1 MLNRQVRQIHPQE
14 DKDSQIKTFGDYSES
29 PNIVLLGDPGAGKT
43 HLFKQFA
50 AFHGANYLTVRH
62 FLSGVPIDN
71 QRALFID
78 ALDEKRS
85 SHNSSDVID
94 DIVQRLFSQTPQKVR
109 ISCRSQDWLGESDLT
124 AFLPY
129 FERTGGYVVL
139 HLQQLSREEQ
149 TAILH
154 AHGIEHPEKFL
165 EEAEKHS
172 AYEFLHNPQN
182 LLMLAEA
189 VKEGNWPQTRSEL
202 FHSATQLLLTE
213 HSKEHTRQNSGIYT
227 SDELEHPAGSICALR
242 ILSDVSGISLLPND
256 IRSEYPSYRTIPFFS
271 HEIIRATL
279 SRRVFAAGDELE
291 TVDYSHRTIAEYLA
305 AKWLASIVEK
315 GLPLGRLRSLLGF
328 EGYPSSELR
337 GLHAW
342 LAVFLPQ
349 YANVFIQADPYG
361 VLTYGDVASLSTV
374 DKQSLLVALSKL
386 SESDP
391 WFRNHGFSSNLN
403 GFVSEEMEAH
413 LRLIIH
419 DPKSRFS
426 LRMLILE
433 SLSVTTP
440 ILSLNQ
446 DLIDVVKSERH
457 SYAEKEEAITALIH
471 SGLSGT
477 KEVVEIY
484 SELKEINH
492 DNVRLR
498 NHIIQLLYKDYFSAL
513 DVAQLLID
521 TLSITKERLPVGS
534 LWGIIDVVSSED
546 MMTIFECLYQYQN
559 ENIDNWYSSP
569 RNRHE
574 VLYYIESGLVIILNA
589 KDQYTAEQIWI
600 CLNVHYWYKE
610 HYGSFESKTTQI
622 VQLLNERDWQ
632 YEDIID
638 AAIASFTRYNTGY
651 LFLHEFGQ
659 STFGIIPR
667 ELLLS
672 RFIHYLSNNRGI
684 LDKTRFI
691 YRLAFPVLWSCD
703 TPSQQTFDF
712 LITYGGMSNELFSI
726 LEAALVCEIDD
737 WRVKIN
743 ISRIENERE
752 RQDIINSNKMD
763 FQQVREQIVSGDHL
777 GWLKRIAYIY
787 YAFYNDVDE
796 KLTCFERL
804 SSSLGDNNA
813 IDAISG
819 LVALLG
825 RADLPSINDI
835 NNSLVKGEDYEWW
848 YAILAGS
855 EELWKLKDDITLW
868 DNELLKMLITLD
880 AKLSIHVKKDNV
892 ITIYSLPWKKY
903 VILYREDLF
912 IETYGYIID
921 FCIKNKFQHIVAL
934 NYILHE
940 KSLQD
945 SHVIPLVMYFAK
957 KYPDDT
963 NHTQSLVE
971 WLLARPQIHGE
982 LLELSQ
988 LMVNR
993 RGVLKKVNYHI
1004 WLVCYYL
1011 LEPEQAY
1018 DLFVSE
1024 AKSDPEI
1031 IWLVRELTGN
1041 TRRRK
1046 ENNNQELTLIQLE
1059 TIIKVS
1065 ATHFPN
1071 AYHPVDGSHG
1081 SKNSWDYAEFIR
1093 ALINEVSSISS
1104 YDASEVLERLLLLPE
1119 CESYRD
1125 HLLHAQ
1131 SNQRIR
1137 YRESQFHH
1145 ADWKQAVSTL
1155 VNETPANVMDLYS
1168 LLLEHIRDIS
1178 NRIAYENTDIYKQFW
1193 NEDSYGRPH
1202 TPKPEESCR
1211 NIFLDLLRARLNPLK
1226 VSCEPEGH
1234 MVSDKRADI
1243 IVSLPGIKIPIEIKR
1258 DYHRDV
1264 WTAFNGQLDK
1274 LYTKNPD
1281 AAGYG
1286 IYLVFWFGSAR
1297 PNALPRL
1304 SKNILQP
1311 ENASEME
1318 NMLNETVPVEKRD
1331 RLSAIVIDVSGE
1343 DIHPVEAPNSSI

>member
-14 DKDSQIKTFGDYSES
+14 DKDSQTKTFGDYSES
-29 PNIVLLGDPGAGKT
+29 PNIVLLGDPSAGKT
-43 HLFKQFA
+43 HLFKQFS
-50 AFHGANYLTVRH
+50 AFQRANYLTVRH

-71 QRALFID
+71 QKALFID

-94 DIVQRLFSQTPQKVR
+94 DIVRRLFSQTPQKVR
-109 ISCRSQDWLGESDLT
+109 ISCRSQDWLGESDLS

-149 TAILH
+149 IAILH

-213 HSKEHTRQNSGIYT
+213 HSKEHSRQNSGIYT
-227 SDELEHPAGSICALR
+227 SDELEPPAGSICALR

-279 SRRVFAAGDELE
+279 SRRVFSAGDEPE

-361 VLTYGDVASLSTV
+361 VLTYGDTASLSTV

-446 DLIDVVKSERH
+446 DLIDVVKSECH

-471 SGLSGT
+471 SGLSGI
-477 KEVVEIY
+477 KEVVGIY
-484 SELKEINH
+484 PELKEINH
-492 DNVRLR
+492 NNIRLR

-521 TLSITKERLPVGS
+521 TLSVTEERLPVGS
-534 LWGIIDVVSSED
+534 LWGIIDVVPVEGII
-546 MMTIFECLYQYQN
+546 TIFKCLYQYQN
-559 ENIDNWYSSP
+559 ENIDNQYSSSI
-569 RNRHE
+569 NRHE
-574 VLYYIESGLVIILNA
+574 VLYYIESGLVIILNT

-600 CLNVHYWYKE
+600 CLSVYYWYKE
-610 HYGSFESKTTQI
+610 HYSRFDSKTEQI
-622 VQLLNERDWQ
+622 VQLLKEREWQ

-638 AAIASFTRYNTGY
+638 AAVASFSRYSTRF
-651 LFLHEFGQ
+651 LFLHEFEQ
-659 STFGIIPR
+659 STFWVIPR

-672 RFIHYLSNNRGI
+672 RFIHYLSSDEKTP
-684 LDKTRFI
+684 DKIKFI
-691 YRLAFPVLWSCD
+691 YRLAFPILWSCD
-703 TPSQQTFDF
+703 VPSQKVFDF
-712 LITYGGMSNELFSI
+712 LISYGLFNNELSTI
-726 LEAALVCEIDD
+726 LEDALICEIED
-737 WRVKIN
+737 WQVKN
-743 ISRIENERE
+743 NVSRLESEKEKR
-752 RQDIINSNKMD
+752 DIVKADKLD
-763 FQQVREQIVSGDHL
+763 FELHREQIVLGLHK
-777 GWLKRIAYIY
+777 GWLKHIAHIY
-787 YAFYNDVDE
+787 YALYSDVDD
-796 KLTCFERL
+796 KQSYLERL
-804 SSSLGDNNA
+804 SSLLGDENVT
-813 IDAISG
+813 DSISG
-819 LVALLG
+819 LIAVLE
-825 RADLPSINDI
+825 RQDLPTFDEISVSI
-835 NNSLVKGEDYEWW
+835 VEGHYYEWW
-848 YAILAGS
+848 YSILAGA
-855 EELWKLKDDITLW
+855 EELWKCKPDISQW
-868 DNELLKMLITLD
+868 SERLLKLLLALDIELGTHIQRGKRNETHPFDCKKHIIT
-880 AKLSIHVKKDNV
+880 
-892 ITIYSLPWKKY
+892 
-903 VILYREDLF
+903 YRTDVF
-912 IETYGYIID
+912 IETYRYITD
-921 FCIKNKFQHIVAL
+921 VCFKNKQQYIKAL
-934 NYILHE
+934 NYLLNE
-940 KSLQD
+940 DSLPG
-945 SHVIPLVMYFAK
+945 SYVIPLIMYFAK
-957 KYPDDT
+957 KYPDDI

-1004 WLVCYYL
+1004 WLVCCYL

-1018 DLFVSE
+1018 DLFVYE

-1031 IWLVRELTGN
+1031 IWIVRELRGN
-1041 TRRRK
+1041 ARRRR

-1071 AYHPVDGSHG
+1071 AYHPIDGSHG

-1145 ADWKQAVSTL
+1145 ADWKQAVRTL
-1155 VNETPANVMDLYS
+1155 VNETPVNVMDLYS
-1168 LLLEHIRDIS
+1168 LLLDHIRDIS

-1193 NEDSYGRPH
+1193 NEDRYGRPQ

-1211 NIFLDLLRARLNPLK
+1211 NIFLDLLRARLDPLRI
-1226 VSCEPEGH
+1226 SCEPEGH

-1243 IVSLPGIKIPIEIKR
+1243 IVLLPGIKIPIEIKR

-1264 WTAFNGQLDK
+1264 WTALNGQLDK
-1274 LYTKNPD
+1274 LYTINPD

-1304 SKNILQP
+1304 TKIMPQP
-1311 ENASEME
+1311 KNASAME

-1343 DIHPVEAPNSSI
+1343 VILPVEASNSAI

>member
-1 MLNRQVRQIHPQE
+1 MLNRQVRQMHPQE
-14 DKDSQIKTFGDYSES
+14 DKDSHTKTFGDYLES
-29 PNIVLLGDPGAGKT
+29 TNIVLLGDPGAGKT
-43 HLFKQFA
+43 HIFKQFA
-50 AFHGANYLTVRH
+50 AFYGANYLTVRH
-62 FLSGVPIDN
+62 FLNGVPIDN
-71 QRALFID
+71 QKALFID

-85 SHNSSDVID
+85 SHNSSNVID
-94 DIVQRLFSQTPQKVR
+94 DIVQKLFSQTPQKVR
-109 ISCRSQDWLGESDLT
+109 ISCRSQDWLGESDLS

-149 TAILH
+149 TEILH

-189 VKEGNWPQTRSEL
+189 VKEGNWPRTRSEL

-213 HSKEHTRQNSGIYT
+213 HSKEHSRQDSGIYT
-227 SDELEHPAGSICALR
+227 SNELEHPAGSICALR
-242 ILSDVSGISLLPND
+242 ILSDVSGISLLQND
-256 IRSEYPSYRTIPFFS
+256 IRPEYPSYRTIPFFS

-279 SRRVFAAGDELE
+279 SRRVFSAGDELE

-349 YANVFIQADPYG
+349 YVNVFIQADPYG
-361 VLTYGDVASLSTV
+361 VLTYGDAASLSAV

-386 SESDP
+386 SENDP
-391 WFRNHGFSSNLN
+391 WFRYHGFSSNLN
-403 GFVSEEMEAH
+403 GFVSEEIEAH

-471 SGLSGT
+471 SGLSGV
-477 KEVVEIY
+477 KEVVGIY
-484 SELKEINH
+484 SEFKEINH
-492 DNVRLR
+492 DSIRLR

-513 DVAQLLID
+513 DVAQLLTD
-521 TLSITKERLPVGS
+521 TLSVTEERLPVGS
-534 LWGIIDVVSSED
+534 LWGIIDVVPAED
-546 MMTIFECLYQYQN
+546 IMTIFEYLYQYQN

-569 RNRHE
+569 RNRYE
-574 VLYYIESGLVIILNA
+574 TLYYIESGLLIILNTI
-589 KDQYTAEQIWI
+589 KQYTAEQIWT
-600 CLNVHYWYKE
+600 CLHVYHWYKE
-610 HYGSFESKTTQI
+610 YYGSFENKTTQI
-622 VQLLNERDWQ
+622 VQLLKERDWQ
-632 YEDIID
+632 YEKIID

-651 LFLHEFGQ
+651 LFLHDFGQ
-659 STFGIIPR
+659 STFAVIPH

-672 RFIHYLSNNRGI
+672 RFIHYLSSNGSI
-684 LDKTRFI
+684 SDKTRFI
-691 YRLAFPVLWSCD
+691 YRLAFPTLWSCD
-703 TPSQQTFDF
+703 TPSQQAFDF
-712 LITYGGMSNELFSI
+712 LITYGGMNNELFSI
-726 LEAALVCEIDD
+726 LEDALVCNIDD
-737 WRVKIN
+737 WRVKTN
-743 ISRIENERE
+743 ISRIENERK
-752 RQDIINSNKMD
+752 RQDIIDSNKVE
-763 FQQVREQIVSGDHL
+763 FRQLREQIVSGEHL
-777 GWLKRIAYIY
+777 GWLKHIAYIY
-787 YAFYNDVDE
+787 YALYNDVDE
-796 KLTCFERL
+796 KLSCVERL
-804 SSSLGDNNA
+804 SSSLGDKSA

-819 LVALLG
+819 LVALLD
-825 RADLPSINDI
+825 RADLPSIDDI
-835 NNSLVKGEDYEWW
+835 NKSLINGEYYDWW

-855 EELWKLKDDITLW
+855 DELWKLKDDITLW
-868 DNELLKMLITLD
+868 DNELLKMLIALD
-880 AKLSIHVKKDNV
+880 ARLSIHIKQGNV
-892 ITIYSLPWKKY
+892 RTTYSLPWRKY
-903 VILYREDLF
+903 LVLYREELF
-912 IETYGYIID
+912 IETYSYIID
-921 FCIKNKFQHIVAL
+921 FCMKNKFQNIVAL
-934 NYILHE
+934 NFILHD
-940 KSLQD
+940 KSLSY
-945 SHVIPLVMYFAK
+945 SHITPLVMYFAK
-957 KYPDDT
+957 RYPDDI

-971 WLLARPQIHGE
+971 WLLARSQIHGE

-988 LMVNR
+988 FMVSR
-993 RGVLKKVNYHI
+993 RDVLKKVNYHI
-1004 WLVCYYL
+1004 WLVCCYL

-1031 IWLVRELTGN
+1031 IWIVRELTGSARM
-1041 TRRRK
+1041 RR
-1046 ENNNQELTLIQLE
+1046 ENNNQDLSLIQLE

-1071 AYHPVDGSHG
+1071 AYHPMDGSHG
-1081 SKNSWDYAEFIR
+1081 SRNSWDYAEFIR

-1104 YDASEVLERLLLLPE
+1104 CDASEVLERLLLLPE

-1125 HLLHAQ
+1125 HLLHAK
-1131 SNQRIR
+1131 SNHIIR
-1137 YRESQFHH
+1137 YRESHFYH
-1145 ADWKQAVSTL
+1145 AEWKQAVSTL
-1155 VNETPANVMDLYS
+1155 INETPANVMDLYS
-1168 LLLEHIRDIS
+1168 LLLDHLRDVS
-1178 NRIAYENTDIYKQFW
+1178 NRITYENSDIYKQFW
-1193 NEDSYGRPH
+1193 NEDSYGR
-1202 TPKPEESCR
+1202 TLVPKPEESCR
-1211 NIFLDLLRARLNPLK
+1211 HIFLELLRTRLNPLK
-1226 VSCEPEGH
+1226 ISCEPEGH

-1258 DYHRDV
+1258 DYNRDV
-1264 WTAFNGQLDK
+1264 WTALNGQLDT

-1311 ENASEME
+1311 ENASAME
-1318 NMLNETVPVEKRD
+1318 NMLNETVPFKKRD
-1331 RLSAIVIDVSGE
+1331 RLAAIVVDVSGE
-1343 DIHPVEAPNSSI
+1343 VISTVGA

>member
-1 MLNRQVRQIHPQE
+1 MLNRRVRQIQSQE
-14 DKDSQIKTFGDYSES
+14 NKESQTKTFGDYSEF

-50 AFHGANYLTVRH
+50 AKNGATYLKVRQ
-62 FLSGVPIDN
+62 FINGVPLDGF
-71 QRALFID
+71 QTLFID

-85 SHNSSDVID
+85 GHNSDDVVD
-94 DIVQRLFSQTPQKVR
+94 DIVRRLFSLLPQKVR
-109 ISCRSQDWLGESDLT
+109 ISCRSQDWLGESDLS

-149 TAILH
+149 IAILH

-165 EEAEKHS
+165 EEAEKYS

-271 HEIIRATL
+271 HEIIKATL
-279 SRRVFAAGDELE
+279 SRRVFSAGDEPE

-361 VLTYGDVASLSTV
+361 VLTYGDAASLSTV

-413 LRLIIH
+413 LRVIIH

-440 ILSLNQ
+440 TLSLNQ
-446 DLIDVVKSERH
+446 DLIDVIKSERH
-457 SYAEKEEAITALIH
+457 SYAEKEVAITVLIH
-471 SGLSGT
+471 SGLSGI
-477 KEVVEIY
+477 KEVVGIY
-484 SELKEINH
+484 SELKDINH
-492 DNVRLR
+492 DSIRLR

-513 DVAQLLID
+513 DVAQLLTD
-521 TLSITKERLPVGS
+521 TLSVTEERLPVGS
-534 LWGIIDVVSSED
+534 LWGIIDVVPAED
-546 MMTIFECLYQYQN
+546 IMTIFECLYQYQN
-559 ENIDNWYSSP
+559 ENIDNQYSSSI
-569 RNRHE
+569 NRHE
-574 VLYYIESGLVIILNA
+574 ILYYIESGLMIILNT
-589 KDQYTAEQIWI
+589 KEQYTAEQIWV
-600 CLNVHYWYKE
+600 CLSVHYWYKE
-610 HYGSFESKTTQI
+610 HYSHFDSKAAQI
-622 VQLLNERDWQ
+622 VQLLKEREWQ

-638 AAIASFTRYNTGY
+638 AAIVSFTRYNTGY

-659 STFGIIPR
+659 STFGV
-667 ELLLS
+667 
-672 RFIHYLSNNRGI
+672 I

-691 YRLAFPVLWSCD
+691 YRLAFPTLWNCD
-703 TPSQQTFDF
+703 TPSQQVFNF

-743 ISRIENERE
+743 ISRIESERE
-752 RQDIINSNKMD
+752 KKDIIDSNKVD
-763 FQQVREQIVSGDHL
+763 FQQVREQIASGEHL
-777 GWLKRIAYIY
+777 GWLKHIAYIY
-787 YAFYNDVDE
+787 YALYNDVDE

-804 SSSLGDNNA
+804 SSSLGDNYT

-825 RADLPSINDI
+825 RADLPSIDDI
-835 NNSLVKGEDYEWW
+835 NNSLIKGEYYEWW

-855 EELWKLKDDITLW
+855 DELWNLKGDITLW

-880 AKLSIHVKKDNV
+880 ARLSIHVKEDNV

-903 VILYREDLF
+903 VILYREVLF
-912 IETYGYIID
+912 IETYSYIID

-957 KYPDDT
+957 KYPDDI

-971 WLLARPQIHGE
+971 WLLERPQIRGE

-1004 WLVCYYL
+1004 WLVCCYL

-1041 TRRRK
+1041 ARRRR
-1046 ENNNQELTLIQLE
+1046 ENNNQELSLIQLE

-1071 AYHPVDGSHG
+1071 ANHPVEGSHG
-1081 SKNSWDYAEFIR
+1081 SRNSWDYAEFIR
-1093 ALINEVSSISS
+1093 ALINEISAISS

-1125 HLLHAQ
+1125 HLSHAK
-1131 SNQRIR
+1131 SNQIIR
-1137 YRESQFHH
+1137 YRESQFYH
-1145 ADWKQAVSTL
+1145 AAWKQAVSTL

-1168 LLLEHIRDIS
+1168 LLLNHLRDIS
-1178 NRIAYENTDIYKQFW
+1178 NRITYENTDIYKQFW
-1193 NEDSYGRPH
+1193 NEDSYGR
-1202 TPKPEESCR
+1202 TLVPKPEESCR
-1211 NIFLDLLRARLNPLK
+1211 HIFLELLRTRLNPLK
-1226 VSCEPEGH
+1226 ISCEPEGH

-1264 WTAFNGQLDK
+1264 WTALNGQLDK

-1297 PNALPRL
+1297 PNTLPRL

-1311 ENASEME
+1311 ENASTME
-1318 NMLNETVPVEKRD
+1318 NMLNETVPFEKRD
-1331 RLSAIVIDVSGE
+1331 RLSAKVIDVSGE
-1343 DIHPVEAPNSSI
+1343 VIPPVEEPKSSV

>member
-1 MLNRQVRQIHPQE
+1 M
-14 DKDSQIKTFGDYSES
+14 
-29 PNIVLLGDPGAGKT
+29 
-43 HLFKQFA
+43 
-50 AFHGANYLTVRH
+50 
-62 FLSGVPIDN
+62 
-71 QRALFID
+71 
-78 ALDEKRS
+78 
-85 SHNSSDVID
+85 
-94 DIVQRLFSQTPQKVR
+94 
-109 ISCRSQDWLGESDLT
+109 
-124 AFLPY
+124 
-129 FERTGGYVVL
+129 
-139 HLQQLSREEQ
+139 QQLSREEQ

-256 IRSEYPSYRTIPFFS
+256 IRPEYCSYRTIPFFS

-361 VLTYGDVASLSTV
+361 VLTYGDAASLSTV

-446 DLIDVVKSERH
+446 DLIDVVRSERH

-471 SGLSGT
+471 SGLSGI
-477 KEVVEIY
+477 KEVIGIY

-492 DNVRLR
+492 DNIRLR

-521 TLSITKERLPVGS
+521 TLSVTEERLPVGA
-534 LWGIIDVVSSED
+534 LWGIIDIVPAVD
-546 MMTIFECLYQYQN
+546 IMIIFERLYQYQN
-559 ENIDNWYSSP
+559 ENIDNWYSSSI
-569 RNRHE
+569 NRHE
-574 VLYYIESGLVIILNA
+574 VLYYIESGLVIILNT

-600 CLNVHYWYKE
+600 CLSVHYWYKE
-610 HYGSFESKTTQI
+610 HYSRFDSKTDRI
-622 VQLLNERDWQ
+622 VQLLKEREWQ

-638 AAIASFTRYNTGY
+638 AAVASFSRYNTRF
-651 LFLHEFGQ
+651 LFLHEFDQ
-659 STFGIIPR
+659 STFWVIPR

-672 RFIHYLSNNRGI
+672 RFIHYLSSDEKVQ
-684 LDKTRFI
+684 DKIRFI

-703 TPSQQTFDF
+703 VPSQKVFDF
-712 LITYGGMSNELFSI
+712 LISYGLFNNKLSSV
-726 LEAALVCEIDD
+726 LEDALICEIDD
-737 WRVKIN
+737 WQVKNNVNRLESEKEKRDTIN
-743 ISRIENERE
+743 A
-752 RQDIINSNKMD
+752 DKLD
-763 FQQVREQIVSGDHL
+763 FELYREQIVSGVHT
-777 GWLKRIAYIY
+777 GWLKHIAYIY
-787 YAFYNDVDE
+787 YARYTDVDKKQSYSE
-796 KLTCFERL
+796 HL
-804 SSSLGDNNA
+804 SSALGDENVM
-813 IDAISG
+813 DSISG
-819 LVALLG
+819 LMATLQ
-825 RADLPSINDI
+825 RQDLPTLDDVNAFII
-835 NNSLVKGEDYEWW
+835 EGHYYKWW
-848 YAILAGS
+848 FSILAGA
-855 EELWKLKDDITLW
+855 EELWKRKPDITQW
-868 DNELLKMLITLD
+868 HEGLLKILLALELGLGKYIQNG
-880 AKLSIHVKKDNV
+880 KKNDTH
-892 ITIYSLPWKKY
+892 IFEWKKH
-903 VILYREDLF
+903 IIIYRTDIF
-912 IETYGYIID
+912 IETYHYIID
-921 FCIKNKFQHIVAL
+921 ACFKNKLQCISAL
-934 NYILHE
+934 NYLIRDN
-940 KSLQD
+940 SLSD
-945 SHVIPLVMYFAK
+945 SHIIPLFMHFAE
-957 KYPDDT
+957 KYPDDV
-963 NHTQSLVE
+963 NHTERLVE
-971 WLLARPQIHGE
+971 WLLARPQIHRE
-982 LLELSQ
+982 LLKLSQ

-1004 WLVCYYL
+1004 WLVCCYL
-1011 LEPEQAY
+1011 LEPEQAN
-1018 DLFVSE
+1018 DLFISE

-1041 TRRRK
+1041 ARRQR
-1046 ENNNQELTLIQLE
+1046 ENNSQELSLIQLE

-1071 AYHPVDGSHG
+1071 AYHPADGSHG
-1081 SKNSWDYAEFIR
+1081 SRNSWDYAEFIR
-1093 ALINEVSSISS
+1093 ALVNEISTISS
-1104 YDASEVLERLLLLPE
+1104 YDASEALERLLLLPE

-1125 HLLHAQ
+1125 HLSHAQ

-1155 VNETPANVMDLYS
+1155 VNETPVNVMDLYS
-1168 LLLEHIRDIS
+1168 LLLDHIRDIS

-1193 NEDSYGRPH
+1193 NEDSYGR
-1202 TPKPEESCR
+1202 TLVPKPEESCR
-1211 NIFLDLLRARLNPLK
+1211 HIFLELLRTRLNPLK
-1226 VSCEPEGH
+1226 ISCEPEGH

-1264 WTAFNGQLDK
+1264 WTALNGQLDR

-1297 PNALPRL
+1297 PNTLPRL
-1304 SKNILQP
+1304 AKNMDQP
-1311 ENASEME
+1311 ENASAME

>member
-14 DKDSQIKTFGDYSES
+14 DKDSQTKTFGDYSES

-43 HLFKQFA
+43 HIFKQFA
-50 AFHGANYLTVRH
+50 AFHRANYLTVRH

-71 QRALFID
+71 QKALFID

-94 DIVQRLFSQTPQKVR
+94 DIVRRLFSQTPQKVR
-109 ISCRSQDWLGESDLT
+109 ISCRSQDWLGESDLS

-149 TAILH
+149 IAILN

-165 EEAEKHS
+165 EEAKKHS

-202 FHSATQLLLTE
+202 FLSATQLLLTE
-213 HSKEHTRQNSGIYT
+213 HSKEHSRQNSGIYT
-227 SDELEHPAGSICALR
+227 SDELEPPAGSICALR

-256 IRSEYPSYRTIPFFS
+256 IRPEYPSYRTIPFFS

-279 SRRVFAAGDELE
+279 SRRVFSAGDEPE

-361 VLTYGDVASLSTV
+361 VLTYGDAASLSTV

-471 SGLSGT
+471 SGLSGI
-477 KEVVEIY
+477 KEVVGIY

-492 DNVRLR
+492 DSIRLR

-513 DVAQLLID
+513 DVAQLLTD
-521 TLSITKERLPVGS
+521 TLSVTEERLPVGS
-534 LWGIIDVVSSED
+534 LWGIIDVVPAED
-546 MMTIFECLYQYQN
+546 IMTIFECLYQYQN
-559 ENIDNWYSSP
+559 ENIDNQYSSSI
-569 RNRHE
+569 NRHE
-574 VLYYIESGLVIILNA
+574 VLYYIESGLVIILNM

-600 CLNVHYWYKE
+600 CLNVYYWYKDY
-610 HYGSFESKTTQI
+610 YGSFENKTNQI
-622 VQLLNERDWQ
+622 IQLLKERDWQ

-638 AAIASFTRYNTGY
+638 AAVASFDRYNTRF
-651 LFLHEFGQ
+651 LFLNEFEQ
-659 STFGIIPR
+659 STFWVIPR

-672 RFIHYLSNNRGI
+672 RFIHYLSSNKNI
-684 LDKTRFI
+684 SDKTKFI
-691 YRLAFPVLWSCD
+691 YRLAFPTLWSCD
-703 TPSQQTFDF
+703 TPSQQVFDF

-726 LEAALVCEIDD
+726 LEDALVCDVDD
-737 WRVKIN
+737 CQVKIN
-743 ISRIENERE
+743 INRIESERK
-752 RQDIINSNKMD
+752 RQDIIDSNKVE
-763 FQQVREQIVSGDHL
+763 FQQLREQIVSGDHL

-804 SSSLGDNNA
+804 SSSLGNNGA
-813 IDAISG
+813 IDAISAI
-819 LVALLG
+819 VALLG
-825 RADLPSINDI
+825 RKDLPSIDDI
-835 NNSLVKGEDYEWW
+835 NNSLINGKYDWW

-855 EELWKLKDDITLW
+855 DELWKLKDDITLW
-868 DNELLKMLITLD
+868 DNELLKILIALD
-880 AKLSIHVKKDNV
+880 VRLSIHIKQNNV
-892 ITIYSLPWKKY
+892 ISKYSIPWRKY
-903 VILYREDLF
+903 LILYRAELF

-921 FCIKNKFQHIVAL
+921 FCMKNKFQHIVAL
-934 NYILHE
+934 NHILHE
-940 KSLQD
+940 KSLPD
-945 SHVIPLVMYFAK
+945 SHVIPLVMHFAK
-957 KYPDDT
+957 KYPDDI
-963 NHTQSLVE
+963 NHTQRLVE

-1004 WLVCYYL
+1004 WLVCCYL
-1011 LEPEQAY
+1011 LEPEQAS
-1018 DLFVSE
+1018 DLFIFE

-1031 IWLVRELTGN
+1031 IWMIRELTGN
-1041 TRRRK
+1041 ARIRR
-1046 ENNNQELTLIQLE
+1046 ENNNQDLSLTQLE

-1065 ATHFPN
+1065 AKHFPN

-1093 ALINEVSSISS
+1093 ALINEVSAISS
-1104 YDASEVLERLLLLPE
+1104 YDASEVLEHLLLLPE

-1125 HLLHAQ
+1125 HLSHAK
-1131 SNQRIR
+1131 SNQIIR
-1137 YRESQFHH
+1137 YRESQFYH
-1145 ADWKQAVSTL
+1145 ADWQQAVSTL

-1168 LLLEHIRDIS
+1168 LLLDHLRDIS
-1178 NRIAYENTDIYKQFW
+1178 NRITYENTDIYKQFW
-1193 NEDSYGRPH
+1193 NEDSYGR
-1202 TPKPEESCR
+1202 TLVPKPEESCR
-1211 NIFLDLLRARLNPLK
+1211 HIFLELLRTRLNPLK
-1226 VSCEPEGH
+1226 ISCEPEGH

-1264 WTAFNGQLDK
+1264 WTALNGQLDK

-1297 PNALPRL
+1297 PNTLPRL
-1304 SKNILQP
+1304 AKNILQP
-1311 ENASEME
+1311 ANASAME
-1318 NMLNETVPVEKRD
+1318 NILNETVPFEKRD
-1331 RLSAIVIDVSGE
+1331 RLAAIVVDVSGE
-1343 DIHPVEAPNSSI
+1343 VISTVGT